1 MGIDPNLAG
10 LLSYL
15 VGIICPILFI
25 AMEKDNKYIRFHA
38 MQALFL
44 QLGMFVLWVAVIVI
58 STVLSFMGPLAIL
71 GCLLYP
77 IMMVVGI
84 GYMVVAIM
92 MMIKAFQGE
101 YYKLPVIGDMA
112 EKYI

>member
-15 VGIICPILFI
+15 VSIICPILFI
-25 AMEKDNKYIRFHA
+25 AMEKENKYIRFHA

-44 QLGMFVLWVAVIVI
+44 QVGMFIVWIVLTILSVFLG
-58 STVLSFMGPLAIL
+58 SLGPLGVLS
-71 GCLLYP
+71 CLLIP
-77 IMMVVGI
+77 LEFVIFI
-84 GYMVVAIM
+84 GYLVVAIM
-92 MMIKAFQGE
+92 MMIKAYQGE